1 MGLRDDYEK
10 KYGKIASK
18 PASSTKATEV
28 KTETP
33 STEEPVA
40 VKPAV
45 KNPAVNKF
53 EDTYGDAIRGNKDLS
68 AQWSYN
74 TGPTGTRHY
83 IKAINGK
90 YDAVIND
97 KGADETLRSSLS
109 TFKEKSILAANLA
122 KNGLSNQAKLD
133 VYNAARQEAFDAW
146 NTADKAFA
154 KNTKYIYDDNSAT
167 IVTKEQHEK
176 NTSEVQTMGGKN
188 NNTVL
193 DNELDPSKL
202 VTKKGKSEFVR
213 GEGDVKRVAWAS
225 GYSKIEAY
233 ETGFR
238 NTLEDKTK
246 VYVGEWLNSGL
257 KNLNNA
263 DDKSNRSVTYQ
274 LAVDVL
280 KHADKYGTKA
290 KGSEGKQ
297 EAREVLEK
305 MWKAKTFAEKMDVIK
320 ANKDAI
326 SNIHSDMGYYG
337 NAHLYKKYTSGEL
350 KDKVAYNNKYYSE
363 TGNGGELD
371 SEKLISAIPRINAY
385 NDKFSAFKDRMDVSH
400 NQAYAELKYDDNIKL
415 IKKSDLAIKDLV
427 DKQGNITSFK
437 KWYAELEAQ
446 NKVVKDEA
454 SYTSGST
461 MGTSVSTEAGSRIVT
476 YADSL
481 YAANMSLG
489 SGGRMETLRQVYN
502 KSVHAYKMRHDL
514 IQNNL
519 KSKYSPMKIGVG
531 GETESENIGYGHVD
545 ITTNKDGYI
554 QNDANDKQRNVSS
567 IIGML
572 KKTDGNF
579 DLSNVAVFSGDDYK
593 TVDAEEFKNAAQ
605 NNPENFEKFFKP
617 GANMD
622 NYTMTFVKGTG
633 VKGASAYVFE
643 DKKTGKSFSIMAN
656 KKAMDDA
663 VNSDG
668 SRGEFFSKS
677 TRMTSDEYLF
687 QMDGEKKLAV
697 NSNIP
702 KDLGIVGA
710 TIREV
715 DGVKQLV
722 YSLEDTKKHTI
733 ILGPSSQLDIK
744 KAEEL
749 AYLKMRNLR

>member
-10 KYGKIASK
+10 KYGKITSK
-18 PASSTKATEV
+18 PASSTKATET
-28 KTETP
+28 KTET
-33 STEEPVA
+33 SSIEEPVA
-40 VKPAV
+40 VKPVV

-68 AQWSYN
+68 AQWSYK

-83 IKAINGK
+83 IKAVNGK
-90 YDAVIND
+90 YDAIIND

-109 TFKEKSILAANLA
+109 TFKEKSVLAANLA
-122 KNGLSNQAKLD
+122 KKGLSNQENVDA
-133 VYNAARQEAFDAW
+133 YNTARQDAHDAW

-167 IVTKEQHEK
+167 IVTKEQYAK
-176 NTSEVQTMGGKN
+176 NSSEVQLMGGKN

-193 DNELDPSKL
+193 DSELDPSKL

-225 GYSKIEAY
+225 GYNKIQAY

-337 NAHLYKKYTSGEL
+337 NVHLYKKYTSGEL

-385 NDKFSAFKDRMDVSH
+385 NDKFSAFKDRMDVAH
-400 NQAYAELKYDDNIKL
+400 NQAYNELKYDDNFKTIKNSNIAL
-415 IKKSDLAIKDLV
+415 EGLV
-427 DKQGNITSFK
+427 DEKGNVASFS
-437 KWYAELEAQ
+437 KWSSGLQNQTISLDMQTWATLADAGDLPSDGQWTKADRLHYANKSMTTFNKESVLKEL
-446 NKVVKDEA
+446 
-454 SYTSGST
+454 
-461 MGTSVSTEAGSRIVT
+461 
-476 YADSL
+476 
-481 YAANMSLG
+481 
-489 SGGRMETLRQVYN
+489 YN

-514 IQNNL
+514 IQNNI
-519 KSKYSPMKIGVG
+519 KAKYSPIKIGVG

-687 QMDGEKKLAV
+687 QIDGEKKLAV

>member
-18 PASSTKATEV
+18 PASSTKATET
-28 KTETP
+28 KTETF
-33 STEEPVA
+33 STEEPVPD
-40 VKPAV
+40 KPVV

-53 EDTYGDAIRGNKDLS
+53 EDTYGDAIRGNKGLS
-68 AQWSYN
+68 AQWSYK

-83 IKAINGK
+83 IKAVNGK

-122 KNGLSNQAKLD
+122 KKGLSNQAN
-133 VYNAARQEAFDAW
+133 VDAY
-146 NTADKAFA
+146 NTAREDAFNAWKTADGAFA

-176 NTSEVQTMGGKN
+176 NSSEVQLMGGKN
-188 NNTVL
+188 NNAVL
-193 DNELDPSKL
+193 DSELEPSKL

-246 VYVGEWLNSGL
+246 VYVREWLNTGL

-263 DDKSNRSVTYQ
+263 DDKSNRANAYQ

-290 KGSEGKQ
+290 KGDGSKQ
-297 EAREVLEK
+297 EARSVLEK
-305 MWKAKTFAEKMDVIK
+305 MWKAKTFAEKIEVIK
-320 ANKDAI
+320 KNKDAI
-326 SNIHSDMGYYG
+326 SDIHSDMGYYG
-337 NAHLYKKYTSGEL
+337 NAHLFKKYTTGDL
-350 KDKVAYNNKYYSE
+350 KDKVGFNHKYYSE
-363 TGNGGELD
+363 TGSGSDID
-371 SEKLISAIPRINAY
+371 SEKLISAVPRINAY
-385 NDKFSAFKDRMDVSH
+385 NDKFSAFKDRMDVAH
-400 NQAYAELKYDDNIKL
+400 NQAYNELKYDDNFKTIKNSNIAL
-415 IKKSDLAIKDLV
+415 EGLV
-427 DKQGNITSFK
+427 DEKGNVASFSKWSAGLQKQTISLDMQTWATLADAGDLPSDGQWTK
-437 KWYAELEAQ
+437 ADRLHYANKSMTTFNKESVLKEL
-446 NKVVKDEA
+446 
-454 SYTSGST
+454 
-461 MGTSVSTEAGSRIVT
+461 
-476 YADSL
+476 
-481 YAANMSLG
+481 
-489 SGGRMETLRQVYN
+489 YN

-514 IQNNL
+514 IQNHI
-519 KSKYSPMKIGVG
+519 KASYSPIKIGVG

-545 ITTNKDGYI
+545 ITTNKNGYL

-572 KKTDGNF
+572 KKTDGKF
-579 DLSNVAVFSGDDYK
+579 DLSNVAVFAGDDYK

-668 SRGEFFSKS
+668 SRGEFFSKN

-687 QMDGEKKLAV
+687 QMDGEKKLAL

-702 KDLGIVGA
+702 KDLNILSASIIESEGL
-710 TIREV
+710 
-715 DGVKQLV
+715 KKLV
-722 YSLEDTKKHTI
+722 YKLDDPESKQVTK
-733 ILGPSSQLDIK
+733 ILGPSSQIDIK

-749 AYLKMRNLR
+749 A